1 MVNRCWTTISV
12 GTEIGNLVLNIAG
25 LGLSDDENN
34 NREVLPTRVKQD
46 PRDLRIFAILF
57 VK

>member
-1 MVNRCWTTISV
+1 M